1 MRSKYDAPY
10 GGLIMCDNCGMQSV
24 KYKAHGAT
32 GWRFFCSEECWAV
45 FNAMPIQEE
54 GYYGLEEV

>member
-1 MRSKYDAPY
+1 Y
-10 GGLIMCDNCGMQSV
+10 GGDGIMCDNCGMQSV

-32 GWRFFCSEECWAV
+32 GLRFFCSEQCWAV
-45 FNAMPIQEE
+45 FNALPVQEE